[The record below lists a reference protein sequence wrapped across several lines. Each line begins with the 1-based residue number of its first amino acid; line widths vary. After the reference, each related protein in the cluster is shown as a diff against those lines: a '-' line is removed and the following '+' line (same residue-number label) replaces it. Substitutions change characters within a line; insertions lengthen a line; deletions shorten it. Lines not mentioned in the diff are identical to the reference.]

1 MVSVTDL
8 RPLHAQFRNLPCQAV
23 HASLAGVVPA
33 GGLADWAP
41 GDNYWFNNRVA
52 GKMFV
57 GRVMENM
64 DDNIMVELVDTSHP
78 TKDHYIHK
86 QLIMVRMLSV
96 IFFVV
101 IMSS

>member
-1 MVSVTDL
+1 MVPVSDL

-41 GDNYWFNNRVA
+41 EDNYWFNNRVA

-57 GRVMENM
+57 GRVIENM
-64 DDNIMVELVDTSHP
+64 DDNIIQHYCHEDTFIIDFLYEDDGS
-78 TKDHYIHK
+78 
-86 QLIMVRMLSV
+86 VRVTLAE
-96 IFFVV
+96 FTGHL
-101 IMSS
+101 